1 MDVGFLGLRWS
12 IFFRVFEIP
21 VRNRCVVFGSS
32 FLMRIRFC
40 FLSLHV
46 LLQSQQVLEVQ
57 QSIHEGGVRLPQV
70 GADRLDGLRQ
80 RGAKERSGGGGDH
93 HRGGRIAGQ
102 HQGRGGGD
110 PSAPGGAGPIY
121 FGNAF
126 VLQDVRNTPAPPLLP
141 EIPAG
146 QGVDRAMAC
155 LTDCHRGTER
165 QGGARE
171 SKGRETEDE
180 RESEGPRN

>member
-1 MDVGFLGLRWS
+1 M
-12 IFFRVFEIP
+12 
-21 VRNRCVVFGSS
+21 CS
-32 FLMRIRFC
+32 FWESFINENTFC

-46 LLQSQQVLEVQ
+46 LLQSQQVLEIQ
-57 QSIHEGGVRLPQV
+57 QSIHEGGVRLSQV

-102 HQGRGGGD
+102 HQDRGGGD

-121 FGNAF
+121 FGNDF

-146 QGVDRAMAC
+146 QGVDRATAC

-165 QGGARE
+165 QGGHKRE
-171 SKGRETEDE
+171 RGSRDGRQ
-180 RESEGPRN
+180 EGKRRP